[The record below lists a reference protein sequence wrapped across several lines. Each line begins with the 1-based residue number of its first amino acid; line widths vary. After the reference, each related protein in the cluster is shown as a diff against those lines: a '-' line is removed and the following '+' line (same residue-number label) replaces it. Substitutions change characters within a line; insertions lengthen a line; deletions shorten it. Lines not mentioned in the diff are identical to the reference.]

1 MTVLS
6 KSKILAFKQC
16 PKRLWL
22 EVHARDERKDSK
34 ATRASFDTGNKIGEI
49 ARRIFVPEGNGI
61 YLDYKELGGLNG
73 LIEAT
78 PAALSQRKPVFE
90 AGFQANGALSLA
102 DILLPVDSADG
113 PAWHMVEVKSST
125 HVHDYHR
132 IDAAVQHSVATAAG
146 LNISKVSIAH
156 VDSGW
161 TYPGGD
167 DYQGLLKLADIT
179 NEVAALIPQVPEWL
193 SEAHKIVKLAAAPER
208 LTGSHCHD
216 PYECGFLQYCTSTE
230 PKVEHPVTW
239 LPRIQAKAL
248 KAHIAEQA
256 VTTME
261 DVPDDLLNDR
271 QLRVKACTLSGE
283 RYFDEDGARAD
294 LVQYSLPAY
303 FLDFE
308 TINSA
313 IPIWAG
319 TRPYEQ
325 IPFQFSCHVMDAQQR
340 LTHEEF
346 LLTDGSDPTC
356 PFAKKLVTDCGTD
369 GPIYVYNKGFEG
381 ARINDLSKHTEDDV
395 QLSAALLRIKD
406 RLVDLMPIAQAR
418 FYHRSQ
424 EGSWSIK
431 KVLPAMFPNDPEMDY
446 KNLEGVQD
454 GVAAQQAFL
463 NLIGKGAQLES
474 ADVTRRQLL
483 EYCRL
488 DTFAMV
494 NIWRMLAGKL
504 GGSAI
509 GLQE

>member
-1 MTVLS
+1 MTILS

-34 ATRASFDTGNKIGEI
+34 ATSASFDAGNKIGEI
-49 ARRIFVPEGNGI
+49 ARQIFVPEGNGI
-61 YLDYKELGGLNG
+61 LLDLKELGLNR
-73 LIEAT
+73 LIEDT
-78 PAALSQRKPVFE
+78 PAALAKRKPVFE

-102 DILLPVDSADG
+102 DILLPVEAADG
-113 PAWHMVEVKSST
+113 PSWHMVEVKSST

-132 IDAAVQHSVATAAG
+132 IDAAVQYSVATAAG

-179 NEVAALIPQVPEWL
+179 NEVAALISQVPEWL
-193 SEAHKIVKLAAAPER
+193 SEAHKIVKLAAAPEK

-216 PYECGFLQYCTSTE
+216 PYECGFFQHCTSTE

-248 KAHIAEQA
+248 KEHIAEQA
-256 VTTME
+256 VKAME
-261 DVPDDLLNDR
+261 DVPDDLLNDL

-283 RYFDEDGARAD
+283 SFFDAEGARAD
-294 LVQYSLPAY
+294 LAQYSLPAY

-308 TINSA
+308 TIQFA
-313 IPIWAG
+313 IPIWEG

-340 LTHEEF
+340 MTHEEF
-346 LLTDGSDPTC
+346 LLSDGSNPIRS
-356 PFAKKLVTDCGTD
+356 FAKALVTSCGTD
-369 GPIYVYNKGFEG
+369 GSIYVYNKGFEG
-381 ARINDLSKHTEDDV
+381 GRINDLSKHTKDDS
-395 QLSAALLRIKD
+395 QLSASLLNIKN

-418 FYHRSQ
+418 FYHPSQ
-424 EGSWSIK
+424 QGSWSIK
-431 KVLPAMFPNDPEMDY
+431 KVLPAIFPNDPKMDY
-446 KNLEGVQD
+446 KKLEGVQD
-454 GVAAQQAFL
+454 GEAAQQAFL
-463 NLIGKGAQLES
+463 SLIGKGGTLES
-474 ADVTRRQLL
+474 ADVIRRQLL
-483 EYCRL
+483 KYCRL

-494 NIWRMLAGKL
+494 NIWMVLADRL
-504 GGSAI
+504 EGSAI
-509 GLQE
+509 SLQE